1 MSGGSSSTPMGTP
14 QQRGQIRQPPPSATL
29 LSQVPSVE
37 FATKEEAEKA
47 FVKLLRETAS
57 STWMD
62 IGKWDHLYIS
72 VYRVYDLIGR
82 GNKRCERLSLI
93 QCIVHYVQ
101 QQKERQLFIIT
112 LTRKPNVNV

>member
-1 MSGGSSSTPMGTP
+1 MIYLFFRCNLYFSTRSSRPSPIPSDVSGGSSSTPMGTP

-62 IGKWDHLYIS
+62 IGKWIIYI
-72 VYRVYDLIGR
+72 
-82 GNKRCERLSLI
+82 
-93 QCIVHYVQ
+93 YVC
-101 QQKERQLFIIT
+101 L
-112 LTRKPNVNV
+112 